1 MSLGIVILF
10 VTIMAAMI
18 VVRIGGIALELT
30 GLEHSVARF
39 QALSAFTGTGFT
51 TREAEQIVDHPE
63 RRRIISILIL
73 GGNAGLITAIA
84 GLAQTFGASLNEE
97 PRQVAVIFAQLAG
110 VGVSLYLLYRIILW
124 PRISRRIDRAIR
136 SQLEAR
142 ITLTPAEIE
151 ELLQSAEGWGIA
163 RVEVPAEC
171 QFAGKPMAE
180 TRPHDQ
186 GILII
191 AIERDG
197 KLIPSPHGNES
208 IQVGDRLIVYGKLTE
223 MPALLRGQTSPA
235 HRPAS

>member
-1 MSLGIVILF
+1 MSVGIVILF
-10 VTIMAAMI
+10 VTVLVAMI

-30 GLEHSVARF
+30 GVEHSVARF

-51 TREAEQIVDHPE
+51 TREAEQIVDHRE

-73 GGNAGLITAIA
+73 GGNAGMITAIA
-84 GLAQTFGASLNEE
+84 SLAQTFTASFGGE
-97 PRQVAVIFAQLAG
+97 PREVAIIFAQLAG
-110 VGVSLYLLYRIILW
+110 VGASLYLLYRIILW
-124 PRISRRIDRAIR
+124 PRISQRIDAAIR
-136 SQLEAR
+136 HQLETHS
-142 ITLTPAEIE
+142 TLTPAELE
-151 ELLQSAEGWGIA
+151 ELLQSAEGWAVA
-163 RVEVPAEC
+163 RVEVPEGC
-171 QFAGKPMAE
+171 QFAGKTMAE
-180 TRPHDQ
+180 TRPHDH

-208 IQVGDRLIVYGKLTE
+208 IQVGDRLIVYGKLAE

>member
-1 MSLGIVILF
+1 MSVGIVILF
-10 VTIMAAMI
+10 VTVLVAMI

-30 GLEHSVARF
+30 GVEHSIARF

-63 RRRIISILIL
+63 RRRIISVLIL
-73 GGNAGLITAIA
+73 GGNAGMITAIA
-84 GLAQTFGASLNEE
+84 SLAQTFTASFGGE
-97 PRQVAVIFAQLAG
+97 PREVVIIFAQLAG
-110 VGVSLYLLYRIILW
+110 VGTSLYLLYRIILW
-124 PRISRRIDRAIR
+124 PRISLRIDAAIR
-136 SQLEAR
+136 TQLETHT
-142 ITLTPAEIE
+142 TLTPAEIS
-151 ELLQSAEGWGIA
+151 ELLHSAEGWGVA

-171 QFAGKPMAE
+171 QFAGKTMAE

-208 IQVGDRLIVYGKLTE
+208 IQVGDRLIVYGKMAE
-223 MPALLRGQTSPA
+223 MPALLRGQTSPV